1 MVSYMENHLKRYRK
15 NAGLSL
21 QELAEM
27 YGGTKSH
34 CWALEKG
41 TSVPTIT
48 TAYAIAK
55 VLDKTVYMIWP
66 DKTKIVTE
74 TIKIRRVRLY
84 K

>member
-1 MVSYMENHLKRYRK
+1 MKNNLKVFRENAL
-15 NAGLSL
+15 LTL
-21 QELAEM
+21 QELADM

-41 TSVPTIT
+41 TSNPTLP

-66 DKTKIVTE
+66 DETKIIEETVTV
-74 TIKIRRVRLY
+74 RRVVLNT
-84 K
+84 